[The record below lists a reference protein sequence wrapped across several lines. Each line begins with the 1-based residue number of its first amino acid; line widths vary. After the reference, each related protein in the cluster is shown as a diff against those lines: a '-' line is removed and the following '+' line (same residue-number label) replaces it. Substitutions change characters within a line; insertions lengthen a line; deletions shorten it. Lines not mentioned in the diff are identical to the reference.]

1 MKAITLLAILSI
13 VGSCYAALPIVTCK
27 STNDLKVNEISLSN
41 STWTCE
47 KEPCVVYKGLNVSI
61 TISFENVG
69 ATDITTLTNDVY
81 GIFLGI
87 TVPYPKFPPEMKN
100 VCILGDSSSS
110 CPIKKGDKF
119 TEKVTVPILNAAE
132 SGMKVVA
139 KWQLVNGSSVEG
151 CFEAELQI
159 M

>member
-13 VGSCYAALPIVTCK
+13 VGSCYAALPIFTCK
-27 STNDLKVNEISLSN
+27 STNNLKVNEISLSN

-47 KEPCVVYKGLNVSI
+47 KYPCVVYKGLNVSI

-81 GIFLGI
+81 IIFGLPI
-87 TVPYPKFPPEMKN
+87 PYPKFPPEIKN
-100 VCILGDSSSS
+100 VCSLGDSSSS

-119 TEKVTVPILNAAE
+119 TEKVIVPILDTAISAIR
-132 SGMKVVA
+132 VVV

-151 CFEAELQI
+151 CFEVQLEI

>member
-1 MKAITLLAILSI
+1 M
-13 VGSCYAALPIVTCK
+13 
-27 STNDLKVNEISLSN
+27 ST
-41 STWTCE
+41 
-47 KEPCVVYKGLNVSI
+47 
-61 TISFENVG
+61 G

-87 TVPYPKFPPEMKN
+87 TVPFPKFPLEMKN

-132 SGMKVVA
+132 SGV
-139 KWQLVNGSSVEG
+139 SD
-151 CFEAELQI
+151 
-159 M
+159 